1 MCAVAT
7 RLPHASL
14 ERDSRLRKAAKIAS
28 IVSARKAFADN
39 HVLEIGT
46 GAGVMAGYFSGL
58 VGPNGKVT
66 ATDVHDQ
73 RQVREGYDFFP
84 VAGIDLPFPDQSFDI
99 VIYNHVIEHVG
110 DRTAQRRHLAEIGR
124 VLKDDGILYIAAPN
138 RWALIEPHFR
148 LALLSWLPRALRSP
162 YVRLARRGQQY
173 DCDPLSLSELK
184 AMLAHSG
191 FDCEPCAADAVA
203 AMAQFESHR
212 LIVRLSAKLP
222 KALYGRCHAF
232 LATLIFVARKCSR

>member
-73 RQVREGYDFFP
+73 RQVREGYDFVS
-84 VAGIDLPFPDQSFDI
+84 VAGIDLPLPDRSFDI

-212 LIVRLSAKLP
+212 LIVRLAAKLP
-222 KALYGRCHAF
+222 KALYRRCHAF
-232 LATLIFVARKCSR
+232 LATLIFIARKCSR

>member
-1 MCAVAT
+1 MGAVAP

-28 IVSARKAFADN
+28 IVSARKAFAGK

-46 GAGVMAGYFSGL
+46 GAGVMAVYFSEL
-58 VGPNGKVT
+58 VGMNGKVT

-84 VAGIDLPFPDQSFDI
+84 VADIELPFLDQSFDI

-110 DRTAQRRHLAEIGR
+110 DRAAQRRHLAEIRR

-138 RWALIEPHFR
+138 RWAVVEPHFR
-148 LALLSWLPRALRSP
+148 LAFLSWLPRNLRSL
-162 YVRLARRGQQY
+162 YVRCARRGRQY
-173 DCDPLSLSELK
+173 DCDPLSCSELK
-184 AMLAHSG
+184 TMLAQGG
-191 FDCEPCAADAVA
+191 FDCEPCAAEAIA
-203 AMAQFESHR
+203 AIAQLEARRGAR
-212 LIVRLSAKLP
+212 LAALLPRTIVDLLHP
-222 KALYGRCHAF
+222 LMP
-232 LATLIFVARKCSR
+232 TLIFLAHK